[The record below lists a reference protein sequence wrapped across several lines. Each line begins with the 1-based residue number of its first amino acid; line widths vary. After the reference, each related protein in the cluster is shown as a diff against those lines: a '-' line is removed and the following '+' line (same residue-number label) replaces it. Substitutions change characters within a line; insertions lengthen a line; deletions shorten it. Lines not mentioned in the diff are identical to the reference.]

1 MFLLKRLISSL
12 VIELSPRLLDCLPL
26 GSSGAGAGP
35 DVMVSPGSMD
45 SQSWS
50 PSNPGLQRQHL
61 EVVVGIEGEEPP
73 KVCQTES

>member
-1 MFLLKRLISSL
+1 MFLQPVLDKSKCVSFEKIKISSL

-61 EVVVGIEGEEPP
+61 
-73 KVCQTES
+73 